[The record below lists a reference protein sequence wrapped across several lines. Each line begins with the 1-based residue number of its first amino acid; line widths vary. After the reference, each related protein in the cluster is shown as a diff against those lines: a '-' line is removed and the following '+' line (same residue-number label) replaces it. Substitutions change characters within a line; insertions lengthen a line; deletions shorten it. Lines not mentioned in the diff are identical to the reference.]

1 MRKKPRGRKY
11 RNLVARGNV
20 VWIEVVEAGQ
30 RHRKSAKTDD
40 WDMAA
45 LIRDEWERARHGL
58 SEPVEEEPTFAEFS
72 ARYLDEA
79 MSSLARTTKHDREAQ
94 LRPGGPILS
103 VLGSFKISQI
113 DVSAVRAWWT
123 AEILGKRRSV
133 KTGRNLLG
141 VISKVLRYARSLELI
156 SGDDP
161 VRIFSE
167 TLSQDA
173 RTKKGRAAKESKA
186 TPIEDPRELERL
198 VEAAR
203 GESTQA
209 EIAVLL
215 CLDAGLRSGEAWALQ
230 WGDITW
236 GAEGG
241 PRRLLIQRS
250 RPRGG
255 SEDEPTKSGR
265 ARKVALSLRL
275 RDALIEHYRTKW
287 EPSSSA
293 LVLDGINY
301 YTFREG
307 PWRRI
312 RKQADLGPARLKD
325 LRDTFASQ
333 LLTAGIT
340 LQYISGQLGHE
351 SVGVTEKHYAKWIG
365 DDDYREPMP
374 LEDGEVPA
382 DLLSRLPEKVTTVFP
397 THKNESEGIPGVKW
411 RPQRDS
417 NPLRT
422 PNGDLQIKYL
432 RAELRKKDPQNPPA
446 FPPQAVIPSAT
457 LTHGAPR
464 K

>member
-1 MRKKPRGRKY
+1 MKKRPSGRKY
-11 RNLVARGNV
+11 HNLWLRGNV
-20 VWIEVVEAGQ
+20 IQIELVDKNGK

-40 WDMAA
+40 WDAAA
-45 LIRDEWERARHGL
+45 LVRDEWERARRGL
-58 SEPVEEEPTFAEFS
+58 APVVDEEPTFAEFA

-79 MSSLARTTKHDREAQ
+79 TSELATTTKRDREAQ
-94 LRPGGPILS
+94 LRPHGPTLS
-103 VLGSFKISQI
+103 VLGSRRLSQI
-113 DVSAVRAWWT
+113 DVAALRTWWK

-141 VISKVLRYARSLELI
+141 VIARVLRYARSLELI
-156 SGDDP
+156 GDNDP
-161 VRIFSE
+161 VRVFSE

-186 TPIEDPRELERL
+186 LPIEDPAELERL
-198 VEAAR
+198 IEAAR
-203 GESTQA
+203 A
-209 EIAVLL
+209 EGTEAGVCVLL
-215 CLDAGLRSGEAWALQ
+215 CLDAGLRAGETWALR

-265 ARKVALSLRL
+265 VRKVALSLRL
-275 RDALIEHYRTKW
+275 RDALITHYREKW
-287 EPSSSA
+287 EPSASA
-293 LVLDGINY
+293 LVLDGVNY

-312 RKQADLGPARLKD
+312 RKQADLGPIRLKD

-365 DDDYREPMP
+365 DDDYREPMR
-374 LEDGEVPA
+374 LEEGEVPA
-382 DLLSRLPEKVTTVFP
+382 DLLARLPAKVPTVVP
-397 THKNESEGIPGVKW
+397 THINESEEIQGVKW

-417 NPLRT
+417 NPCCRLE
-422 PNGDLQIKYL
+422 
-432 RAELRKKDPQNPPA
+432 RAE
-446 FPPQAVIPSAT
+446 S
-457 LTHGAPR
+457 
-464 K
+464 